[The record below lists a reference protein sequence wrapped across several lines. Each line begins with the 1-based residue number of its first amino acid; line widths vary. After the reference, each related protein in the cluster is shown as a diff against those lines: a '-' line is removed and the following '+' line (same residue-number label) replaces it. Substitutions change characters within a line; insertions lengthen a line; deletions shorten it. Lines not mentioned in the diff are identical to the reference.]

1 MSRSQW
7 ELMINE
13 LEHMGEERA
22 RQKIIEG
29 SFGTSGSERRRTAE
43 AWLEFKTGERKWAL
57 ETEELVLTREANSLA
72 RDAKSIA
79 RRATRLSVVA
89 IIISLLALLAP
100 FHKQILNLVSLWL
113 T

>member
-7 ELMINE
+7 HD
-13 LEHMGEERA
+13 LEGMGEEKV

-29 SFGTSGSERRRTAE
+29 SFGTPGSERRRTAE
-43 AWLEFKTGERKWAL
+43 TWLEFKTGERKWAL
-57 ETEELVLTREANSLA
+57 ESEEITLTREANSLA
-72 RDAKSIA
+72 RNANSMA